1 MEPLYVTLVTVED
14 LDSSDVTLV
23 NSNATLVT
31 IENFESSNVTLG
43 SKCKNI
49 IGANLNNMVNKML
62 IYL

>member
-1 MEPLYVTLVTVED
+1 MEPFDVTLVTLED

-43 SKCKNI
+43 F
-49 IGANLNNMVNKML
+49 
-62 IYL
+62 